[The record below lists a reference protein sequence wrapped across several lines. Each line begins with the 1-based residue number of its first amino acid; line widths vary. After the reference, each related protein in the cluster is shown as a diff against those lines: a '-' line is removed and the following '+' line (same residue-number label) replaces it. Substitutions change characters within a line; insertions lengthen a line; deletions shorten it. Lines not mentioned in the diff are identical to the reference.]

1 MTPRVILR
9 FFMTFNVTSLT
20 QFNGVTQGC
29 VTLIETPTILH
40 IGIN

>member
-1 MTPRVILR
+1 MR

-29 VTLIETPTILH
+29 VSLIETPTILH
-40 IGIN
+40 IGIIKMS